1 MMHASVAVPDWPVAA
16 AASAGRIGSDEPAA
30 VLGVGGVVCANAWAR
45 RLGVRTGMRKREALS
60 ICPDLVAVQRDVRRD
75 ALRFESVLRAVDAH
89 VAHVV
94 VVEPGRVIFP
104 ARGAVRAAGSMEG
117 LAEALI
123 GQIADVAGCEAH
135 VGCGEGTL
143 AALLAAQ
150 SDVFLD
156 VEGSAKFLERTKVE
170 GTLVGVAPSRRAE
183 ARSCLELLAALGVR
197 TVGGLADLG
206 AAAMASRFGEMGSL
220 LWQLARGRDVHLPTE
235 AATSPGIVCTRVF
248 EPPLQ
253 SVEEAVFSARDLAE
267 ELVQAMGVRT
277 AASGRLR
284 IDAVFD
290 GGEEFSR
297 SWSVGGGGTR
307 DIVDRVRWQLGG
319 WAGGGPLARLE
330 LRLDAASA
338 DAAPEPLW
346 GGRSAGNERAAAA
359 VARIQTVLGEESVTV
374 PRKVGGRTAARR
386 HAEIAWGEH
395 SPDDGRRSALPWPGA
410 IPEPGPSRVHAEPV
424 DIWLDGRCGHR
435 LAVTGEAE
443 LTCAGGCA
451 DPEPGLLRSAK
462 GLATI
467 RDYAG
472 PWPIDERWWDPS
484 GRSRRAYLQIVLDGA
499 AALVYCEGGTWH
511 EEGRYE

>member
-16 AASAGRIGSDEPAA
+16 ATSAGQVGSDEPAA

-60 ICPDLVAVQRDVRRD
+60 ICPELVVVQRDVRRD

-104 ARGAVRAAGSMEG
+104 ARGAVRAAGSMEA

-156 VEGSAKFLERTKVE
+156 VEGSAQFLKRTKVE
-170 GTLVGVAPSRRAE
+170 GTLVGVVPSRRAE

-197 TVGGLADLG
+197 TVGDLTDLG

-220 LWQLARGRDVHLPTE
+220 LWQLARGRDVHLPAE
-235 AATSPGIVCTRVF
+235 ATTSPGIVCTRVF

-253 SVEEAVFSARDLAE
+253 NVEEAVFSARGLAE

-290 GGEEFSR
+290 DGEELSR
-297 SWSVGGGGTR
+297 SWSVGGGGAR
-307 DIVDRVRWQLGG
+307 DVVDRVRWQLGG

-359 VARIQTVLGEESVTV
+359 VARIQTVLGEESVRV
-374 PRKVGGRTAARR
+374 PRKVGGRTAA
-386 HAEIAWGEH
+386 GG
-395 SPDDGRRSALPWPGA
+395 GR
-410 IPEPGPSRVHAEPV
+410 
-424 DIWLDGRCGHR
+424 
-435 LAVTGEAE
+435 
-443 LTCAGGCA
+443 
-451 DPEPGLLRSAK
+451 
-462 GLATI
+462 
-467 RDYAG
+467 
-472 PWPIDERWWDPS
+472 
-484 GRSRRAYLQIVLDGA
+484 
-499 AALVYCEGGTWH
+499 
-511 EEGRYE
+511 